1 MHAGNKLSQK
11 QTQQQIYDSE
21 KRAMLYN
28 RKYQKIQADYQN
40 LIGIA
45 ADLIDSLELSVQ
57 GHSVSFMLLSFA
69 AVSLQ
74 RDWLKYDKVFQFI
87 FSKKIIF

>member
-1 MHAGNKLSQK
+1 MLYVACNQHSTHTIHVCCAGNKLSQK

-21 KRAMLYN
+21 KRAMQYN

-45 ADLIDSLELSVQ
+45 ADLIDSLEQSVQ
-57 GHSVSFMLLSFA
+57 GQPVST
-69 AVSLQ
+69 V
-74 RDWLKYDKVFQFI
+74 
-87 FSKKIIF
+87 